1 MLNLILSYVP
11 SAISCFWFPLKIVFL
26 QFLIHLLYLYFKDG
40 IEGLTLYMIGMSII
54 LFFFGWIIVLIT
66 YITSKLFC
74 QYLLYRRLIFFMA
87 IISIAYQIINNTLII
102 IFSNHS
108 LL

>member
-1 MLNLILSYVP
+1 MMNSVFSYVP
-11 SAISCFWFPLKIVFL
+11 SAISCFWFPLKVIFL
-26 QFLIHLLYLYFKDG
+26 QFLIHLIYLYFKDG
-40 IEGLTLYMIGMSII
+40 IKGLSLYMIGMSII

-66 YITSKLFC
+66 YITSKFFC
-74 QYLLYRRLIFFMA
+74 QYLLYRRIMFFMA
-87 IISIAYQIINNTLII
+87 LISIAYQIFNNALII